1 MSFITSKTYVL
12 ANGVNYTAGMIGIA
26 NTISLFSQPTSI
38 SPGPF
43 TDVTTIS
50 TIGNGLTVDIT
61 TIDGIVKTIT
71 GYTSTAGAYTQ
82 GNYSAVASTT
92 GGGGTGLLLNLV
104 VDVAG
109 DITAITI
116 DNGGDTY
123 IAGDTI
129 TIAAGGVFGGTSPA
143 DDVLFLVDTIGS
155 EINTVSINKP
165 GSKYFPNCKV
175 IIDEGSAN
183 GVLNIDSITDGLISD
198 NESSVMNI
206 HILATN
212 TADVIITHTGGGVTT
227 FPVGS
232 LIAGATYPYSVQSIV
247 LDAGDANSIL
257 GMAPNGKVRFF

>member
-26 NTISLFSQPTSI
+26 NTISLFSQPTSL

-43 TDVTTIS
+43 TDVPTIS

-71 GYTSTAGAYTQ
+71 GFTSTAGVYTP
-82 GNYSAVASTT
+82 GNYSAVPST
-92 GGGGTGLLLNLV
+92 GGAGIGLLLNLV

-109 DITAITI
+109 DITAITV

-143 DDVLFLVDTIGS
+143 DDVLFLVDTINS
-155 EINTVSINKP
+155 EINTVTINKP
-165 GSKYFPNCKV
+165 GSKYFDNLKV
-175 IIDEGSAN
+175 IINEGSAD
-183 GVLNIDSITDGLISD
+183 GVINIDSITNGIISD
-198 NESSVMNI
+198 NESCVMNI

-212 TADVIITHTGGGVTT
+212 TQDVIITHTGGAITT
-227 FPVGS
+227 FPAGS
-232 LIAGATYPYSVQSIV
+232 LITGATYPYSVQSII
-247 LDAGDANSIL
+247 LDPADTNSIL
-257 GMAPNGKVRFF
+257 GMAPNGRVRFF